1 MKEDVGANLQKTFRK
16 AVAALE
22 SDLSY
27 YEGELNNSIS
37 KDEELIAELPGK
49 LEAQVNDF
57 EMLVEQKFEQFEKIL
72 ALMDKSIQRIMKS
85 KTEKNVEK

>member
-37 KDEELIAELPGK
+37 HDEELIAELPGK

>member
-85 KTEKNVEK
+85 KTEKNVKK